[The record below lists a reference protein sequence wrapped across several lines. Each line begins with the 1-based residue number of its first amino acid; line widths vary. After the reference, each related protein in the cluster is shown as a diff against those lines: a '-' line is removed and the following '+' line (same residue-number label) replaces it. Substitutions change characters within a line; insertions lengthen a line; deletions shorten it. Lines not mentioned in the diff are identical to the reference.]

1 MFAHAAGDV
10 LRLFACTFVAP
21 QAEGDLMLLD
31 GQQSCHKLRIA
42 LGCPD
47 NVPLVAWSSA
57 AANLDSTTCA
67 AILGYVS
74 TASCDIL
81 QPFLEQISDLLPDR
95 VPTAAAAA
103 AAASAAPLGR

>member
-1 MFAHAAGDV
+1 
-10 LRLFACTFVAP
+10 
-21 QAEGDLMLLD
+21 MLLD